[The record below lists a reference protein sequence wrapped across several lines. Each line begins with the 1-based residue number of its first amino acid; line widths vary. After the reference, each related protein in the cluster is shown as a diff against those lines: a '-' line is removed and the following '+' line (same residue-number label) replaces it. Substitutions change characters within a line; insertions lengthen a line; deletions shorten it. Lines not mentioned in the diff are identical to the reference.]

1 MLTEFIA
8 LLNDPDAFIA
18 MLQDGELCVEP
29 ERELETK
36 TLSSAGNAAGRAAGR
51 LIFAVAVGHPRIAAA
66 GAYSRRWKL
75 GPLGGNPERIRHGG

>member
-29 ERELETK
+29 ERELET
-36 TLSSAGNAAGRAAGR
+36 
-51 LIFAVAVGHPRIAAA
+51 
-66 GAYSRRWKL
+66 
-75 GPLGGNPERIRHGG
+75 